1 MTDEITEGVRK
12 WTLNEMLEPADGAAK
27 KNKKDKAME
36 WGRPGHLVQ
45 QELDVYVAFQKEV
58 ESRGGE
64 FKNTIYSFSE
74 VEGAAFALTRWLR
87 ARKYNLA
94 DTVTMVEEAT
104 EERAKPRAV
113 DYYPDPAVALGVD
126 VSTFISQYPQLYTGF
141 SKSGC
146 PVFYSKPGVLN
157 IDGVEC
163 ITTLDGILKYHWHVM
178 QHDYKERL
186 LQFKKENPSF
196 SRFECVSV
204 LDLSG
209 LAVSALNSRTM
220 DIIKKQAFIDS
231 LCFPETMNKMLV
243 VNAPR
248 FFSASWSI
256 IKGFVDART
265 AGKIEVLS
273 SSSAAEKK
281 LKEIIDLDQLPKDY
295 GGTAE
300 STNVLLLREAGKEAA
315 NGGRSRLVAEV
326 MYVRSSLSYKFVL
339 FPDEEADVWVHTRA
353 KGGANFKLTD
363 ADTKTPLLPLKKVIH
378 TGNSDDNSTPTKV
391 HLSPSRISGA
401 TGSDKI
407 TVKVKAEGLTTR
419 MTSESYL
426 LVANIYKKE

>member
-1 MTDEITEGVRK
+1 
-12 WTLNEMLEPADGAAK
+12 MLEPTNGSDS
-27 KNKKDKAME
+27 NSKKDKAMN
-36 WGRPGHLVQ
+36 WGRPGHLIK

-74 VEGAAFALTRWLR
+74 VEGPAFALTRWLR
-87 ARKYNLA
+87 ARKYSI
-94 DTVTMVEEAT
+94 TETIKMVEEAT
-104 EERAKPRAV
+104 EERAKPRGV
-113 DYYPDPAVALGVD
+113 GYYPDPVTALGVD
-126 VSTFISQYPQLYTGF
+126 VSTFISQYPQLYSGF
-141 SKSGC
+141 SKCGC
-146 PVFYSKPGVLN
+146 PVFYSKPGALN

-186 LQFKKENPSF
+186 LNFKKENPSF

-209 LAVSALNSRTM
+209 LAVTALNGRTM

-256 IKGFVDART
+256 IKGFVDVRT

-281 LKEIIDLDQLPKDY
+281 LKEIIDVDQLPKDY

-300 STNVLLLREAGKEAA
+300 STDVSLLREAGKEAA
-315 NGGRSRLVAEV
+315 NGGRSRLFAEV
-326 MYVRSSLSYKFVL
+326 MYVRSSISHKFVL
-339 FPDEEADVWVHTRA
+339 FPDEEADVWVFTRA
-353 KGGANFKLTD
+353 KGGANFKVLD
-363 ADTKTPLLPLKKVIH
+363 AATKKPLLPPKNVIH
-378 TGNSDDNSTPTKV
+378 TGGSDDNSQPTKV
-391 HLSPSRISGA
+391 LISPERISGD
-401 TGSDKI
+401 GREI
-407 TVKVKAEGLTTR
+407 TVKVKAEGMKIR

-426 LVANIYKKE
+426 LVANIYKKK